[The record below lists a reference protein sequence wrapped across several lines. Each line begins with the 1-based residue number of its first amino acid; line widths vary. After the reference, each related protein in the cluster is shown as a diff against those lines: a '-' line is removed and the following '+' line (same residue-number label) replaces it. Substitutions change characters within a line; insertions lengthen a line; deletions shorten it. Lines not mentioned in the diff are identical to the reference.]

1 MISRRD
7 FLSRSGMLAAVASV
21 PQTVRSAEEVQ
32 KLSNHKPKNIIHLVA
47 DGMSMGTLT
56 CADHFSYKLR
66 GRGLTWLALMG
77 NPAVNFAW
85 VNMRSLNSLV
95 TDSSAAASSWGSG
108 TRVLNGA
115 LNQLPDGRS
124 LKTLYELFA
133 QVGWKRGLVTT
144 TEITHATPA
153 GFSANVDD
161 RDTGTMIALQYL
173 EREIDLLLGGGQ
185 KFFDPT
191 QRKDKRNLKKDF
203 ANAGYEVMENLDGL
217 KSAPVEKKW
226 LGIFDKSHLPF
237 MIDHINSEKIKAK
250 VPTLS
255 YMTERALE
263 WMSRYPNFILQVEGG
278 RVDQACHNCD
288 APAAFYEMIE
298 FDKSI
303 ELCLDFQS
311 KNPETLII
319 ITADHGNGN
328 PGLNGMGKTYGQSSW
343 LFSNVGGFK
352 ASFPEIIKAIKNNGK
367 SLNITQDND
376 KTEKEDDGPSVDNN
390 NDSKT
395 TKKETKQT
403 PDQLPEPTRIVEIIR
418 ELTGLP
424 YVSSRRS
431 EVLRSQFQKKT
442 FPLYEVMNNET
453 AALGQLL
460 ANYIGIGWAGGVHTA
475 DYVPLT
481 AVGPGSNK
489 FHGFLQN
496 TEIFYNYLNLGGI
509 DYKNPSMDLIAY
521 DSKGPEATDVEN
533 IPEYALINSNYVA

>member
-1 MISRRD
+1 
-7 FLSRSGMLAAVASV
+7 
-21 PQTVRSAEEVQ
+21 
-32 KLSNHKPKNIIHLVA
+32 
-47 DGMSMGTLT
+47 
-56 CADHFSYKLR
+56 
-66 GRGLTWLALMG
+66 
-77 NPAVNFAW
+77 
-85 VNMRSLNSLV
+85 
-95 TDSSAAASSWGSG
+95 
-108 TRVLNGA
+108 
-115 LNQLPDGRS
+115 
-124 LKTLYELFA
+124 
-133 QVGWKRGLVTT
+133 
-144 TEITHATPA
+144 
-153 GFSANVDD
+153 
-161 RDTGTMIALQYL
+161 
-173 EREIDLLLGGGQ
+173 
-185 KFFDPT
+185 
-191 QRKDKRNLKKDF
+191 
-203 ANAGYEVMENLDGL
+203 
-217 KSAPVEKKW
+217 VEKKW